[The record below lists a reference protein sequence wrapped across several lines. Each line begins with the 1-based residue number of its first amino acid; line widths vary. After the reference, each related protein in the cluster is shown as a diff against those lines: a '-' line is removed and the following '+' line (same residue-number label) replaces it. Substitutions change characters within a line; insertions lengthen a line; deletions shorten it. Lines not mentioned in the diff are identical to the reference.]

1 MRTTEQGWV
10 GKTPQPARGVL
21 NGVKERAVRT
31 PGGSEAGM
39 SAEGEAEQRGRE
51 TGAGGE
57 ARLEGAWPCQPH
69 RPCRCWP
76 CSKWDAGSRRV

>member
-21 NGVKERAVRT
+21 NRVKERAVRT

-39 SAEGEAEQRGRE
+39 SAEGEAEQ
-51 TGAGGE
+51 
-57 ARLEGAWPCQPH
+57 
-69 RPCRCWP
+69 
-76 CSKWDAGSRRV
+76 